1 MKVFKNEKG
10 YTLLFTFAAIV
21 LFSIIGLSLITLTSN
36 GVSRNEVRQSTSQS
50 HDLAEKG
57 VTYFSEHLNAELTAE
72 IENLEKIIDKKTEVK
87 TQFNTFASNYACKG
101 LSSVDSPTTIYSED
115 KFKTIT
121 SDLGTTKVCILKI
134 ENSPTNEYSR
144 LITFK
149 SIGTVKGETNETT
162 FESQSE
168 VGYSYVPE
176 ALNYAVSTNES
187 GNLYMFG
194 GIQIEGNVKASN
206 DIYVSNKAFWSNTSS
221 PIWVQSVLPRIKPI
235 DGITQPKVYA
245 KSVYRIDDSSSNPL
259 TPSSVITKENPN
271 IKKTTITDSNISDA
285 FHTLNGEP
293 TPVLAN
299 EKADGSPIKVSNIIN
314 TIAQVPN
321 NGMHKNVQ
329 ISRYNGNFA
338 GANSTNP
345 IKKYEVGDEKALY
358 ISGNMNIGRYSLNG
372 NYSNDSSQYNNF
384 ELNGNYYVEKN
395 LVISGAKLKGNAVIY
410 VKGSVDIEY
419 STINAGPNEQ
429 NNTIFI
435 FAEKPI
441 EIHNISVNSPP
452 GIEGDPESKGG
463 GSVINGFFY
472 TNSNFLMYGV
482 GSNTRITGGV
492 SAKHTTFTA
501 LRGHGVDELNKNK
514 VQPNNTIT
522 NNSNSCTN
530 GSGGAHCSCD
540 KNTGDE
546 DRETS
551 YWNQFEMIDKESL
564 KKHLD
569 NQKKEDIGYYD
580 WYKAIFNQN
589 IERIK
594 LLIDI
599 PQGALAREATDNDLG
614 KSLYIKNKEQKD
626 FWGKTI
632 YTWETS
638 TSQIVTKEHT
648 NSNNPF
654 YVKEYHFTSYGW
666 QGWFSSLNST
676 LNEIKDSDPDLLLL
690 STILNDIYGN
700 NKEESKDKCLT
711 DREQNDKGKPNTNH
725 NNSIVGGYNYT
736 SRLTIVY
743 NNDLISRYTETN
755 AIEVENAEIHVIPAN
770 IKTLKIN

>member
-21 LFSIIGLSLITLTSN
+21 LFSILGLSLITLTSN

-72 IENLEKIIDKKTEVK
+72 IQNLKNSSHKKSAVSN
-87 TQFNTFASNYACKG
+87 QFIEFANKYACKG
-101 LSSVDSPTTIYSED
+101 LSSFDSLTTVYSED

-121 SDLGTTKVCILKI
+121 SDLGTTKICILKI
-134 ENSPTNEYSR
+134 EESTTNEYSR

-162 FESQSE
+162 FESTSE

-206 DIYVSNKAFWSNTSS
+206 DIYVSNKAFWSNTNS
-221 PIWVQSVLPRIKPI
+221 PRWVQSVLPRIKPI

-245 KSVYRIDDSSSNPL
+245 KNVYRIDDSSSNPL
-259 TPSSVITKENPN
+259 TPSSVIAKENPN
-271 IKKTTITDSNISDA
+271 IKKTKITDSTISDA

-299 EKADGSPIKVSNIIN
+299 EKADGSRIEVSNIVS
-314 TIAQVPN
+314 TISGVPN
-321 NGMHKNVQ
+321 NGKHKNVQ
-329 ISRYNGNFA
+329 IIRYNGNFV
-338 GANSTNP
+338 GATSKDS
-345 IKKYEVGDEKALY
+345 KKYEVGDEKALF

-372 NYSNDSSQYNNF
+372 NYSNDSSQYNDF

-441 EIHNISVNSPP
+441 EIHNISVNSSP

-514 VQPNNTIT
+514 VQPDNTIT
-522 NNSNSCTN
+522 NDSNSCTTDS
-530 GSGGAHCSCD
+530 SGKHCACD
-540 KNTGDE
+540 KNGDG
-546 DRETS
+546 DREDS
-551 YWNQFEMIDKESL
+551 YLNQFEMIDKEKLISDINSSKKSYSPHKDSPYDQFEKYAFNTSL
-564 KKHLD
+564 
-569 NQKKEDIGYYD
+569 
-580 WYKAIFNQN
+580 
-589 IERIK
+589 ER
-594 LLIDI
+594 LVQLIDK
-599 PQGALAREATDNDLG
+599 PYGALSRTVTVDDINS
-614 KSLYIKNKEQKD
+614 KLYVRQYNGEWSQRTITETEQRKVKD
-626 FWGKTI
+626 
-632 YTWETS
+632 
-638 TSQIVTKEHT
+638 
-648 NSNNPF
+648 
-654 YVKEYHFTSYGW
+654 YHFTDFKFYYYSESWY
-666 QGWFSSLNST
+666 SNLMET
-676 LNEIKDSDPDLLLL
+676 LESIQRKNPDMEILYNLLE
-690 STILNDIYGN
+690 DIYGN
-700 NKEESKDKCLT
+700 NKEDSKDKCLT
-711 DREQNDKGKPNTNH
+711 DREQNDKGKQNNNH
-725 NNSIVGGYNYT
+725 SDSIVGGYNYT

-755 AIEVENAEIHVIPAN
+755 AIEVENAEITVIPTN
-770 IKTLKIN
+770 VKDLKIH

>member
-1 MKVFKNEKG
+1 MKIFKNEKG

-21 LFSIIGLSLITLTSN
+21 LFSILGLSLITLTSN

-57 VTYFSEHLNAELTAE
+57 ITYFSEHLNTE
-72 IENLEKIIDKKTEVK
+72 LEKKIDDIKTKVNKNVEVK
-87 TQFNTFASNYACKG
+87 KHFNDLAALYACKG
-101 LSSVDSPTTIYSED
+101 LTNDDSPNIVYSTD
-115 KFKTIT
+115 KFKTIE
-121 SDLGTTKVCILKI
+121 SDLGTTNVCILKI
-134 ENSPTNEYSR
+134 EPSPTNEYSR

-162 FESQSE
+162 FESTSE

-206 DIYVSNKAFWSNTSS
+206 DIYVSNKAFWSNTNS
-221 PIWVQSVLPRIKPI
+221 PRWVQSVLPRVKSI

-245 KSVYRIDDSSSNPL
+245 KNVYRINDSSSNPL

-271 IKKTTITDSNISDA
+271 ITKTKITDSTISNA

-293 TPVLAN
+293 TPILAN
-299 EKADGSPIKVSNIIN
+299 EKADGSRIEVSNIVSTTSGI
-314 TIAQVPN
+314 PD
-321 NGMHKNVQ
+321 NGKYKNVQ
-329 ISRYNGNFA
+329 ISRYNGNFV
-338 GANSTNP
+338 GATSTNA

-372 NYSNDSSQYNNF
+372 NYSNDSSQYNDF

-441 EIHNISVNSPP
+441 EIHNISVNSSP
-452 GIEGDPESKGG
+452 GIEGNLESKGG

-501 LRGHGVDELNKNK
+501 LRGHGVDELNKNRSD
-514 VQPNNTIT
+514 NTIIEG
-522 NNSNSCTN
+522 SDSCTT
-530 GSGGAHCSCD
+530 GSGGAHCACD

-546 DRETS
+546 DRENS

-564 KKHLD
+564 KNHL
-569 NQKKEDIGYYD
+569 NTQKKSIGFID
-580 WYKAIFNQN
+580 FNREYKERFNEN

-626 FWGKTI
+626 SRDRTI

-638 TSQIVTKEHT
+638 TRQIVTKEHT
-648 NSNNPF
+648 NSDNPF
-654 YVKEYHFTSYGW
+654 YVKEYNFTPFYW
-666 QGWFSSLNST
+666 QTWFNSLNST
-676 LNEIKDSDPDLLLL
+676 LNEIKNTHPDLLIL
-690 STILNDIYGN
+690 SIILNDIYGN
-700 NKEESKDKCLT
+700 NKEESKDQCLV
-711 DREQNDKGKPNTNH
+711 DREQNDKGKPNNNH

-736 SRLTIVY
+736 SRLTIIY
-743 NNDLISRYTETN
+743 NNDLIKRYTDTN
-755 AIEVENAEIHVIPAN
+755 AIEIENAEITVIPTN
-770 IKTLKIN
+770 VKDLKIH